1 MLSIALI
8 TLRRPRIIEEVKLP
22 LTNPMTNPA
31 DIAPEQRELEALR
44 RLASH
49 VRSTYHDCAGVFSL
63 RTHRIE
69 QWSETGL
76 PALLRTLDA
85 VQGSRAS
92 DGRNWETRPEDDA
105 GVFMLKG
112 QRVKIVP
119 VEPTERMI
127 HDDNASDPPML
138 HPVGFLDADTLR
150 YVYKQLLRVA
160 PTLYLNEP
168 DGTVQATSAPV
179 RGTGAADAG
188 RLTTLKQA
196 IDEAEH
202 KPGTWVK
209 AVTEFGAIA
218 ARGQDLANV
227 LTGGGGEKTFAHF
240 SHKRDGWL
248 ATAAV
253 NALPELLGIAELAQK
268 LTSALAETDNGH
280 PVVPDPALVAAL
292 REALTALD
300 LPQ

>member
-1 MLSIALI
+1 MS
-8 TLRRPRIIEEVKLP
+8 
-22 LTNPMTNPA
+22 PMTNPT
-31 DIAPEQRELEALR
+31 DISPEQRELEVLR
-44 RLASH
+44 RLANH
-49 VRSTYHDCAGVFSL
+49 VRTTYRDCAGVLSL
-63 RTHRIE
+63 RTQRIE
-69 QWSETGL
+69 QWNETGL

-85 VQGSRAS
+85 VQGAHATE
-92 DGRNWETRPEDDA
+92 GRNWETCPDDEA
-105 GVFMLKG
+105 GVFMLNG

-168 DGTVQATSAPV
+168 AGTVQANSAPV
-179 RGTGAADAG
+179 QGKGAAGAG
-188 RLTTLKQA
+188 RLSTLRHA

-218 ARGQDLANV
+218 ARGQGLANV

-240 SHKRDGWL
+240 NHKRDGWL

-253 NALPELLGIAELAQK
+253 NALPELLGVAELAQK
-268 LTSALAETDNGH
+268 LTSAMAETDNGH
-280 PVVPDPALVAAL
+280 PVAPDPALVAAL
-292 REALTALD
+292 REAVTALE